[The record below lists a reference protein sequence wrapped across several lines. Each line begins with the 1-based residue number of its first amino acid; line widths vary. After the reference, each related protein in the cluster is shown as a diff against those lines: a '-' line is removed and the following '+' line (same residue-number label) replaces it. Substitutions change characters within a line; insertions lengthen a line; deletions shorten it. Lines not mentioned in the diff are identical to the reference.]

1 MSHIWK
7 SIAGAVAGSLLLFT
21 QLNAQDTARYKGM
34 TVNLDEVIVEAKR
47 IGFDVN
53 SFIKRVEEDTTFYR
67 AFKNL
72 HIVGFDAINDIQI
85 LDKGGT
91 QVKAS
96 LFNRT
101 HQDMKGRCRTMQT
114 TDEKITGDFY
124 TRKGNYNYYTA
135 ELYANLFFTKGT
147 VCVDETGESPERS
160 SGSLARHKSQLK
172 QLIFNP
178 GKPVHG
184 VPIVGQKVA
193 IFNYEVMRFYDFSI
207 SAQNYVDGTPCYV
220 FTAKAKPDLNRID
233 RADIVIDELITWFNK
248 DNFEIVGRKYAL
260 SYKTML
266 FDFNVKMNVQMTK
279 YNGLLIPSLVSYSGT
294 WNVPFKKRETA
305 VFAAKFMNFTA
316 AQ

>member
-1 MSHIWK
+1 MSHLWK
-7 SIAGAVAGSLLLFT
+7 SMGGATVFCLLTCL
-21 QLNAQDTARYKGM
+21 QLTAQDTARYKGM
-34 TVNLDEVIVEAKR
+34 TVNLDEVIVAAKR

-53 SFIKRVEEDTTFYR
+53 SFIKRVEDDTTFYR

-72 HIVGFDAINDIQI
+72 RIVGFDAVNDIQI
-85 LDKGGT
+85 LDKHAAT
-91 QVKAS
+91 QAS
-96 LFNRT
+96 LYNET
-101 HQDMKGRCRTMQT
+101 HQVVKGKCMTM
-114 TDEKITGDFY
+114 DVANEKVTGDFY

-147 VCVDETGESPERS
+147 VCADDAGEIPERS
-160 SGSLARHKSQLK
+160 NGSLARHKAQLK

-178 GKPVHG
+178 GKPIRG

-193 IFNYEVMRFYDFSI
+193 IFSNEVMRFYDFSI
-207 SAQNYVDGTPCYV
+207 SAENYVDGTPCYV
-220 FTAKAKPDLNRID
+220 FTAKSKPGLNRID
-233 RADIVIDELITWFNK
+233 RADVVIDELITWFNK

-279 YNGLLIPSLVSYSGT
+279 FNGLLIPSLVTYNGT

-305 VFAAKFMNFTA
+305 VFVAKFVNFTG